1 METTETGARKGV
13 SFRPKDS
20 GSKTKGRRGRLAR
33 ANDRAFFL
41 MIVPAI
47 LMYAV
52 FYLYPTLNNLR
63 YALSDWDGLQEPKFV
78 GLKNFSRALTN
89 DDIFYKVLGN
99 NIEFT
104 GLVVVFQ
111 TALSLL
117 FAIFLLKNT
126 RTSVALRTLYFFPT
140 IISSVSVAMVWQFLY
155 EPNLGPINVFLNA
168 IGLDFLALNWLGSE
182 TVTLRAIAFTQVW
195 FHTGQMMV
203 VYIAGLQQ
211 IPQELYEAAEVDGA
225 SRWQQF
231 KSVTWPMA
239 LPTTAVVMAYTTIQS
254 FRAFD
259 LVYAMT
265 QGGPNNSSSILV
277 TLIYLTAFNE
287 FRFGYAAT
295 QSIYLVIFI
304 LGLTALQ
311 RRILRTRY

>member
-1 METTETGARKGV
+1 
-13 SFRPKDS
+13 
-20 GSKTKGRRGRLAR
+20 
-33 ANDRAFFL
+33 
-41 MIVPAI
+41 
-47 LMYAV
+47 
-52 FYLYPTLNNLR
+52 
-63 YALSDWDGLQEPKFV
+63 LQEAKFI
-78 GLKNFSRALTN
+78 GLKNFTRSLTN
-89 DDIFYKVLGN
+89 DDTFYKVLGN
-99 NIEFT
+99 NVEFT
-104 GLVVVFQ
+104 GLVVVSQ

-117 FAIFLLKNT
+117 FAIFLIKNT
-126 RTSVALRTLYFFPT
+126 RASIALRTLYFFPT
-140 IISSVSVAMVWQFLY
+140 ILSSVSVAMVWQFLY
-155 EPNLGPINVFLNA
+155 EPNLGPLNVFLNS

-182 TVTLRAIAFTQVW
+182 TVTLRAVAFTQVW

-225 SRWQQF
+225 TRWQQF

-259 LVYAMT
+259 LIYAMT

-287 FRFGYAAT
+287 YRFGYAAT
-295 QSIYLVIFI
+295 QSIYLIVFI
-304 LGLTALQ
+304 LVLTAVQ
-311 RRILRTRY
+311 RRVLRTRY